1 MSELKAFTFGLG
13 QYTEDGSPC
22 VVAFD
27 GEKNP
32 RLASDEKFYLKSEA
46 DKVIAELEEER
57 RWRKC
62 CEEMPEIEEGVGEI
76 FLVVVENESNTSP
89 KGSYVTI
96 AELCDGEWY
105 NDVTGNEIEENI
117 EGSDYFYRSKVTH
130 WMPLPSAPKEEK

>member
-1 MSELKAFTFGLG
+1 MEMELTKGFVNSCRKVGVLRDFLCQAID
-13 QYTEDGSPC
+13 Q
-22 VVAFD
+22 V
-27 GEKNP
+27 
-32 RLASDEKFYLKSEA
+32 DEK
-46 DKVIAELEEER
+46 DKEIAELEEER

-62 CEEMPEIEEGVGEI
+62 SEEMPKLQEGVSEI

-117 EGSDYFYRSKVTH
+117 EGSDYFYRSKVSH
-130 WMPLPSAPKEEK
+130 WMPLPSAPKEQA

>member
-1 MSELKAFTFGLG
+1 MARDCEYSPPSHDDEVSRLKA
-13 QYTEDGSPC
+13 
-22 VVAFD
+22 
-27 GEKNP
+27 
-32 RLASDEKFYLKSEA
+32 R
-46 DKVIAELEEER
+46 IAELERMDTEHTLQIAKMNGYISHLEEER

-62 CEEMPEIEEGVGEI
+62 SEEMPKLEEGVSEI

-89 KGSYVTI
+89 KDSYVTI

-130 WMPLPSAPKEEK
+130 WMPLPSSPKEEA

>member
-1 MSELKAFTFGLG
+1 MKYEELQYERLG
-13 QYTEDGSPC
+13 DANKTYP
-22 VVAFD
+22 
-27 GEKNP
+27 
-32 RLASDEKFYLKSEA
+32 ASTLVIRKQFVDA
-46 DKVIAELEEER
+46 AIAELEEER

-62 CEEMPEIEEGVGEI
+62 CEEMPKIEEGVGEI

-117 EGSDYFYRSKVTH
+117 EGSDYFYRSKVSH

>member
-1 MSELKAFTFGLG
+1 MEIELHHLHPGHDDEVSRLKA
-13 QYTEDGSPC
+13 
-22 VVAFD
+22 
-27 GEKNP
+27 
-32 RLASDEKFYLKSEA
+32 R
-46 DKVIAELEEER
+46 IAELERMDTEHTLQIANMNGYISHLEEER

-62 CEEMPEIEEGVGEI
+62 CEEMPKIEEGVGEI

-117 EGSDYFYRSKVTH
+117 EGSDYFYRSKVSH
-130 WMPLPSAPKEEK
+130 WMPLPSAPKEER